1 MARWF
6 GRKATRVGRGGG
18 GGGGGWKWLPVLVGV
33 QTRGEGKR
41 WKFVDGGLE
50 EREEEMAEEEEE

>member
-6 GRKATRVGRGGG
+6 GRKATRVGR

-41 WKFVDGGLE
+41 WKFGVGGLE
-50 EREEEMAEEEEE
+50 EREEEMAVEEEE